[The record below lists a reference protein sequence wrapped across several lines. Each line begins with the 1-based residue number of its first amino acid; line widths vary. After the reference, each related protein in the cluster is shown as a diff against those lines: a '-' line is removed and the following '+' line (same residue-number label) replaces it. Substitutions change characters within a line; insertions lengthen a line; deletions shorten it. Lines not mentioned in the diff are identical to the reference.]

1 MNDLSTLS
9 GLSHRQLNLLLKLCN
24 SIISYTIVEGV
35 KNKNQTIQFVYE
47 KNNTIPIDIGFG
59 TLNIKYSDNKILYK
73 FIPSEDLEN
82 LIIESYNGKN
92 ELMNRVGKHTTY
104 LLEQACKELSI

>member
-1 MNDLSTLS
+1 MKNSLMNDLSTLS

-35 KNKNQTIQFVYE
+35 KNKNR
-47 KNNTIPIDIGFG
+47 TIPIDIGFG